1 MVFTVNGL
9 DAMASTKTPRGLA
22 SAGRRLWSDVVA
34 RYELEAHEL
43 LLLEQNCR
51 TADLV
56 AELQARIDDDGVVLA
71 SGKNHPALAE
81 IRQQRIVL
89 ARLLVALRMPNDDD
103 DVCAQRRGGLRGVQ
117 KIDNFGAASSA

>member
-1 MVFTVNGL
+1 MT
-9 DAMASTKTPRGLA
+9 SSKTPRGL
-22 SAGRRLWSDVVA
+22 STAGRRLWADVVA

-43 LLLEQNCR
+43 LLLEQSCR

-56 AELQARIDDDGVVLA
+56 AELQTRIDADGAVLA

-89 ARLLVALRMPNDDD
+89 ARLLVALRMPSDDD
-103 DVCAQRRGGLRGVQ
+103 DVRPQRRGGLRGVQ
-117 KIDNFGAASSA
+117 QIDAFGAASSA